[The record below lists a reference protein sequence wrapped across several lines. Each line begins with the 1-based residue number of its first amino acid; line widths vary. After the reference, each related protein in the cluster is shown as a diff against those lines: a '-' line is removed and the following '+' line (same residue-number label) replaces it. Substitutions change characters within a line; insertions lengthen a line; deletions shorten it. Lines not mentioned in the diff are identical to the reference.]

1 MKTQLIILAF
11 LIGLIYCATQ
21 SSKLVREGFGNN
33 EEGNCPNLL
42 IKRGNKIMLLNN
54 RKAKIPGINPIY
66 FDNLEDYVEFTN
78 WQRSQGIYCPVLYF
92 NEVEDAQGNTNYR
105 MMKAIDD
112 PQAGLPSYDKHMAK
126 LVPLYNADMD
136 NPPYNQSDYP
146 GFDPTNQN
154 VGRYTPLDKAFYSN
168 KRKSANAMDV
178 NWAGS
183 DYSKRMVDAGK
194 YNKNFRPNAKDK
206 FAEFKDIEIEPPSEH
221 KKVFQHRMPRTAGAS
236 LGEPERDRAKKH
248 RK

>member
-1 MKTQLIILAF
+1 MKTQIIIIAF

-21 SSKLVREGFGNN
+21 SSKFVREGFDNN
-33 EEGNCPNLL
+33 EEGACPNLL

-112 PQAGLPSYDKHMAK
+112 PQAGLPSYDKHIAK

-136 NPPYNQSDYP
+136 NPPYNQTDYP

-154 VGRYTPLDKAFYSN
+154 VGRYTLLDKAFYSN
-168 KRKSANAMDV
+168 KRRSANAMDV
-178 NWAGS
+178 NWGGKQ
-183 DYSKRMVDAGK
+183 YSNRMVDSGK
-194 YNKNFRPNAKDK
+194 FNKDFRPNAMDK

-221 KKVFQHRMPRTAGAS
+221 KKVFQQRMPRKAGVS
-236 LGEPERDRAKKH
+236 LGEPEKKKQ
-248 RK
+248 RKLRK